1 MSTYRFPEVSTDTSL
16 HTTRGPFI
24 VLFSLKV
31 EAVVASDRADRVVAS
46 DRLLAAAARKD

>member
-1 MSTYRFPEVSTDTSL
+1 MSTDTPL
-16 HTTRGPFI
+16 HTAHGPLI
-24 VLFSLKV
+24 VLFSLKG